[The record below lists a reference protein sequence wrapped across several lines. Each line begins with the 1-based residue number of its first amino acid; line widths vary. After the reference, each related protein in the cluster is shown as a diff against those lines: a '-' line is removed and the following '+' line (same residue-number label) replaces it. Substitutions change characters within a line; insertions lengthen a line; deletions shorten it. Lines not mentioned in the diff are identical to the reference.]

1 MKLSI
6 LQALWNSIIKIIVI
20 NYTFLSL
27 LCCLFCNFFNNATL
41 FFEKD
46 ELFSIFFINALLPPT
61 KKVFLHVWWNIL
73 AWLLNSEEL
82 VKKVDFD
89 FKFGKW
95 NELFVRKRPA
105 TELSFLISPFCH
117 FWFTREEKELYFSVN
132 YVIVLLLLRRRHVLP
147 LSLCTVY

>member
-20 NYTFLSL
+20 NYTFCHFYVVCFVTFLIMRH
-27 LCCLFCNFFNNATL
+27 

-95 NELFVRKRPA
+95 KEFFVRKWPD
-105 TELSFLISPFCH
+105 TELSFLISPF
-117 FWFTREEKELYFSVN
+117 FYFLVFK
-132 YVIVLLLLRRRHVLP
+132 RRKKNCIFP
-147 LSLCTVY
+147 WIT

>member
-20 NYTFLSL
+20 NYTFCHFYVVCFVTFLIMRH
-27 LCCLFCNFFNNATL
+27 

-46 ELFSIFFINALLPPT
+46 ELFSIFFINAFYHQQKRYFFTSDEIFWL
-61 KKVFLHVWWNIL
+61 
-73 AWLLNSEEL
+73 WLLNSEEL

-95 NELFVRKRPA
+95 NELNVRKRPA
-105 TELSFLISPFCH
+105 TELSFLISPF
-117 FWFTREEKELYFSVN
+117 FYFLV
-132 YVIVLLLLRRRHVLP
+132 YKRRKKNCIFPWV
-147 LSLCTVY
+147 T